1 MTFFNQLVIDN
12 TQLRQFVSHTAGF
25 KTFNRAEVVFQNSR
39 VCLTVFSRGAR
50 LEHKFLELAI
60 ACEPSDWQLSAIA
73 QVCRSLLPP
82 IPSFDQLEIRQSRKS
97 WQDGMENVQ
106 WLELLQTFRSVR
118 RLVLSSYK
126 VVGLVAPALQELARE
141 SVIDLIPELQELFI
155 KTTRSQLVEPTKEAF
170 GKFLAARKTAGRRV
184 AVSNLVDNESGV
196 QYVQ

>member
-1 MTFFNQLVIDN
+1 
-12 TQLRQFVSHTAGF
+12 
-25 KTFNRAEVVFQNSR
+25 
-39 VCLTVFSRGAR
+39 
-50 LEHKFLELAI
+50 
-60 ACEPSDWQLSAIA
+60 
-73 QVCRSLLPP
+73 
-82 IPSFDQLEIRQSRKS
+82 
-97 WQDGMENVQ
+97 MENVQ